1 MHDQERCILRDIAA
15 SLLEVEAGILWC
27 ALIGVQLNCTFRRVS
42 RTAATRL
49 QRSIIN
55 QQLRNLVKL
64 FLKRD
69 RETGTAHANFKGMGC
84 ARRSLF
90 MRLQNSKIA

>member
-1 MHDQERCILRDIAA
+1 MHDQERCILRDIAD

-49 QRSIIN
+49 
-55 QQLRNLVKL
+55 LELEL
-64 FLKRD
+64 ELA
-69 RETGTAHANFKGMGC
+69 RE
-84 ARRSLF
+84 LE
-90 MRLQNSKIA
+90 I